1 MSISCAPRSIQREA
15 IKWMEYRVEQF
26 VENILINIKLPDSLI
41 LYPQSP
47 DAQKVEILEIRTALM
62 GGVNKSKQP
71 S

>member
-1 MSISCAPRSIQREA
+1 MNPGVSKEKQLSGWSIGLSSI
-15 IKWMEYRVEQF
+15 F
-26 VENILINIKLPDSLI
+26 LVENILINIKLPDSLI

-47 DAQKVEILEIRTALM
+47 DAQKVEILDIWTALI